1 MSRRVGNCPPRR
13 SGSPD
18 PDTQYTLRGYDVYVM
33 QMFRRGRETPTY
45 AMWRGALIVK
55 PLMSV
60 ATVLLFLIAA
70 VAIHYT
76 TSDHDR
82 LLQSQ
87 QALTSLTGLDD
98 LAYGAAWTALRLL
111 RRQARTHN
119 PAYPELDPIIR
130 SDFVYAQ

>member
-1 MSRRVGNCPPRR
+1 
-13 SGSPD
+13 
-18 PDTQYTLRGYDVYVM
+18 
-33 QMFRRGRETPTY
+33 MFCRGRGTPTY
-45 AMWRGALIVK
+45 AMCYGAAIVK

-76 TSDHDR
+76 ASDRDR
-82 LLQSQ
+82 LLRSQ
-87 QALTSLTGLDD
+87 EDLTLVTGLDD
-98 LAYGAAWTALRLL
+98 LAYGAAWTAPRLL
-111 RRQARTHN
+111 HRQARTHN